1 MPSLFSNMSQLYMT
15 EFSPLVSLQFFSI
28 SKTNKKRKNFWLE
41 CCFPFSMN
49 WHRRLKSEPLE
60 KKKQFDLR
68 LHEVSFQSP
77 DPLFMLNPC
86 FDVCF
91 VSGMHFVI
99 FFMTLNDPVLILLFW
114 VRYSK
119 YFFPRKH
126 FHSPNHKSV
135 IKLKLLSTSLSTH
148 IKLSTSSRLW
158 DKGNL
163 ITFFAK
169 LLLSTLHHSTSYNT
183 ESKTRK
189 NPCIHR
195 SFWKNRISY

>member
-1 MPSLFSNMSQLYMT
+1 MT
-15 EFSPLVSLQFFSI
+15 EFSPQVSPQFFSI
-28 SKTNKKRKNFWLE
+28 SKTNKKRKKLLIGML
-41 CCFPFSMN
+41 FSLF
-49 WHRRLKSEPLE
+49 HEQTQTSEVWTIG

-68 LHEVSFQSP
+68 LHKVSFQSP

-91 VSGMHFVI
+91 VSGMYFVI

-126 FHSPNHKSV
+126 FHSPNNKSV
-135 IKLKLLSTSLSTH
+135 IKLKLLSASLSTH
-148 IKLSTSSRLW
+148 IKLSTSSKLW

-189 NPCIHR
+189 NPWIYR

>member
-1 MPSLFSNMSQLYMT
+1 MPSLFSNLSQLYMT
-15 EFSPLVSLQFFSI
+15 EFSPQVSPQFFSI
-28 SKTNKKRKNFWLE
+28 SKTNKKRKKLLIGML
-41 CCFPFSMN
+41 FSLF
-49 WHRRLKSEPLE
+49 HEQTQTSEVCTIG

-68 LHEVSFQSP
+68 LHKISIQRP
-77 DPLFMLNPC
+77 DPLFMLNSC
-86 FDVCF
+86 FDLCF

-99 FFMTLNDPVLILLFW
+99 FFMTLNEPVLILLFW

-126 FHSPNHKSV
+126 FHSPNNKSV
-135 IKLKLLSTSLSTH
+135 IKLKLLSASLSTH
-148 IKLSTSSRLW
+148 IKLSTSSKLW

-169 LLLSTLHHSTSYNT
+169 LLLSTLHHFISYNT

-189 NPCIHR
+189 NP
-195 SFWKNRISY
+195 